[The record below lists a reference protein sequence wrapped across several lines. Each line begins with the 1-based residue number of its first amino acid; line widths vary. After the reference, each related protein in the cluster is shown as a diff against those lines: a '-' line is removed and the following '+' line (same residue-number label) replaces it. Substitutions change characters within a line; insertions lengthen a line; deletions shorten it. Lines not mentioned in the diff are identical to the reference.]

1 MTFEELVDKVL
12 HEPGFY
18 GQLKDN
24 PEKALKN
31 AGVTAKP
38 ELVKALKSVNF
49 DSLKRV
55 AHASDHNVGIC

>member
-1 MTFEELVDKVL
+1 MKFEELVDKVL

-31 AGVTAKP
+31 AGAKP
-38 ELVKALKSVNF
+38 TPEMVKALKSVNF

>member
-1 MTFEELVDKVL
+1 MKFEDLVDKVL

-31 AGVTAKP
+31 AGVTATP
-38 ELVKALKSVNF
+38 AMVQALKAIDF

-55 AHASDHNVGIC
+55 AHSTDYNVGIC